1 MVMFL
6 ILFFPILSFSFG
18 FNKSDFL
25 FSFPFVMMN
34 MGPMVLAFAAWSFG
48 LLIRLALFWRMGSFS
63 SLHFL
68 SFASLYHFLHLLES
82 STGWNHFRSFRL
94 HYVS

>member
-6 ILFFPILSFSFG
+6 ILFFLFYSFHLVLTKAISFSLSIRYDEYG
-18 FNKSDFL
+18 SDGL
-25 FSFPFVMMN
+25 T
-34 MGPMVLAFAAWSFG
+34 FAAWSFG

-68 SFASLYHFLHLLES
+68 SFLSFASLYHFLHLLES
-82 STGWNHFRSFRL
+82 STGLESF
-94 HYVS
+94 